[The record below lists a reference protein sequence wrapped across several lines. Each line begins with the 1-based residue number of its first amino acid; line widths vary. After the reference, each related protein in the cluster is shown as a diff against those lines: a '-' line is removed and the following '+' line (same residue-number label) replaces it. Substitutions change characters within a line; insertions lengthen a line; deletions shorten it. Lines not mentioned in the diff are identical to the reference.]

1 MITCSNL
8 ECCYHYA
15 AFGNMPASS
24 LVDGNAEITQR
35 GKESKGMKEIN
46 SRRKGIRNEGTE
58 EFSAR

>member
-35 GKESKGMKEIN
+35 GNEYR
-46 SRRKGIRNEGTE
+46 RRKGK
-58 EFSAR
+58 